1 MSFRSPLWKSGLAR
15 DGGAGDGVDA
25 RPPVPPGNDLSPLEI
40 DATRAHVARLEAL
53 FHAALARPSRARAAW
68 LRARCPDDP
77 QLADEVLAL
86 LAADA
91 AAVRTNA
98 PLSRPA
104 GSLADLLAATGA
116 DGEFT
121 DGTNAAVWGEPRAE
135 GEGER
140 EARRLSCR
148 RATPPIAPGDR
159 IGVYRVLR
167 LLGRG
172 GMGAVY
178 LVEREDVGAR
188 AALKV
193 VRATLARN
201 ARARAR
207 LLAERRALARL
218 AHPHIARLLDAG
230 TVEGG
235 PADGAPWFAMEY
247 VDGLPLDV
255 ACDARRLGIRERLA
269 LFTDVCGAVDA
280 AHQQGV
286 VHRDIKPSNV
296 LVTAGG
302 RAMLVDFGVAAVL
315 DGPLHPA
322 DAPAWTATSS
332 SAPNA
337 PDVPDAPND
346 AAAWASAPLG
356 LLTPQYAAPEQVR
369 GEPPSVGADVYALGL
384 LLFEVLTGRRPYEV
398 RGPSR
403 GDAVRTVLSAR
414 VPRPS
419 ELVSVGDDAEAR
431 ADARGTHPAALR
443 RMLRGDLDAIASRAL
458 AKDPAVRYPTASAL
472 CDDVRRV
479 LAHEPVAAR
488 LSHGVVGI
496 TYRAARFA
504 RRHRAAAAV
513 VIAVAAT
520 VAVGVVEYAREAR
533 VARAERE
540 RALVAAARATQVR
553 NLLLGLFDVVPPD
566 SAGGHSGPRSPE
578 ALLRRGER
586 AADALAAQPDV
597 QADLLVA
604 VGRAWVALGDPATG
618 ARVLRRAVELR
629 RRRLA
634 PHDPLVTD
642 AIGQLA
648 GALAA
653 ADRMRAARLP

>member
-1 MSFRSPLWKSGLAR
+1 MSFRSPIWKSGVAR
-15 DGGAGDGVDA
+15 DGGAGDGAHA
-25 RPPVPPGNDLSPLEI
+25 RPPVPPGCGRSPPEI

-77 QLADEVLAL
+77 HLADEVLAL
-86 LAADA
+86 LAADTA
-91 AAVRTNA
+91 AGRTDA

-121 DGTNAAVWGEPRAE
+121 DGTNGAVWGEPRAE

-148 RATPPIAPGDR
+148 SATPPIAPGDR

-193 VRATLARN
+193 VRATLAGN
-201 ARARAR
+201 ARARAH

-218 AHPHIARLLDAG
+218 AHPNIARLLDAG

-296 LVTAGG
+296 LVTTGG

-315 DGPLHPA
+315 DGPMHPA
-322 DAPAWTATSS
+322 SESPAWTAARRS
-332 SAPNA
+332 SAPDA
-337 PDVPDAPND
+337 PDD

-431 ADARGTHPAALR
+431 ADARATHPATLR

-488 LSHGVVGI
+488 LSHGVVGVA
-496 TYRAARFA
+496 YRAMRFA
-504 RRHRAAAAV
+504 RRHRAATAI
-513 VIAVAAT
+513 VIVVAAT

-553 NLLLGLFDVVPPD
+553 DLLIGLFDVVPPD

-586 AADALAAQPDV
+586 AADALAAQPDM

-604 VGRAWVALGDPATG
+604 VGRAWVERGDPATG
-618 ARVLRRAVELR
+618 ARVLRRAVEIR
-629 RRRLA
+629 RRRLD

-642 AIGQLA
+642 AMGQLA

-653 ADRMRAARLP
+653 ADRMRAANLP